1 MRRRPP
7 MILAALGAVSVG
19 ALTAVQARMNGGL
32 GSESGDGILA
42 AFVSF
47 GTGLLILVVA
57 APLTSAGRDAMRRLF
72 AGVRGRSLP
81 SWMLLGGLA
90 GALTNATQGLT
101 VGLLGVSLFTVGVV
115 AGQTVGG
122 LVLDRVGYG
131 PAGVVPVTM
140 RRVAG
145 GALALVA
152 VGIGLAGGSLASVPW
167 WMLSLPFLAGAGISW
182 QQATNGRLR
191 QRVDSA
197 FAATF
202 VNFLGGTVI
211 LGVAAAVHI
220 AVVGPPASLPTNPWL
235 YLGGATGVVYIFVS
249 AGLVRYTG
257 VLLLGL
263 GSVVGLLA
271 TSVVLDAVWPTD
283 AELDVARAL
292 IAVAVALVGVFVV
305 VMPRRRAP
313 GGPGGAVPR
322 R

>member
-1 MRRRPP
+1 M
-7 MILAALGAVSVG
+7 
-19 ALTAVQARMNGGL
+19 TAVQARMNGGL
-32 GSESGDGILA
+32 GSESGDGIFA

-47 GTGLLILVVA
+47 GSGLLILLVL
-57 APLTSAGRDAMRRLF
+57 APVTSAGRAAMGRLF
-72 AGVRGRSLP
+72 AGVRERRIP
-81 SWMLLGGLA
+81 AWMLLGGLA
-90 GALTNATQGLT
+90 GALTTVTQGLT

-122 LVLDRVGYG
+122 LVLDRAGYG

-140 RRVAG
+140 RRIGG

-152 VGIGLAGGSLASVPW
+152 VAVGLVGSTVVSVPW
-167 WMLSLPFLAGAGISW
+167 WMLTLPFLAGAGIAW

-191 QRVDSA
+191 QSVESA

-211 LGVAAAVHI
+211 LGVAAAIHI
-220 AVVGPPASLPTNPWL
+220 AFVGPPAVLPTNPWL

-271 TSVVLDAVWPTD
+271 TSIV
-283 AELDVARAL
+283 LDVAWPTGADLDVPRAL
-292 IAVAVALVGVFVV
+292 IAVAIALVAVLVV
-305 VMPRRRAP
+305 VLPRRRP
-313 GGPGGAVPR
+313 TP
-322 R
+322 

>member
-1 MRRRPP
+1 MAVRQRPP
-7 MILAALGAVSVG
+7 VLISALGAVSVG
-19 ALTAVQARMNGGL
+19 AMTAVQARMNGGL
-32 GSESGDGILA
+32 GSESGDGIFA

-47 GTGLLILVVA
+47 GSGLLILLVL
-57 APLTSAGRDAMRRLF
+57 APVTSAGRAAMGRLF
-72 AGVRGRSLP
+72 AGVRERRIP
-81 SWMLLGGLA
+81 AWMLLGGLA
-90 GALTNATQGLT
+90 GALTTVTQGLT

-122 LVLDRVGYG
+122 LVLDRAGYG

-140 RRVAG
+140 RRIGG

-152 VGIGLAGGSLASVPW
+152 VAVGLVGSTVVSVPW
-167 WMLSLPFLAGAGISW
+167 WMLILPFLAGAGIAW

-191 QRVDSA
+191 QRVESA

-211 LGVAAAVHI
+211 LGVAAAIHI
-220 AVVGPPASLPTNPWL
+220 AFVGPPGVLPTNPWL

-271 TSVVLDAVWPTD
+271 TSIV
-283 AELDVARAL
+283 LDVAWPTGADLDVPRAL
-292 IAVAVALVGVFVV
+292 IAVAIALVAVLVV
-305 VMPRRRAP
+305 VLPRRRP
-313 GGPGGAVPR
+313 TP
-322 R
+322 

>member
-1 MRRRPP
+1 MGRRPP
-7 MILAALGAVSVG
+7 VLLAALGAVSVG
-19 ALTAVQARMNGGL
+19 AMTAVQARMNGGL

-47 GTGLLILVVA
+47 GSGLLILIVA
-57 APLTSAGRDAMRRLF
+57 APLTSAGRSAMRRLF
-72 AGVRGRSLP
+72 VGVRERSIP

-90 GALTNATQGLT
+90 GALTTATQGLT

-140 RRVAG
+140 RRVGG

-152 VGIGLAGGSLASVPW
+152 VGVGLAGGGLTSVPW
-167 WMLSLPFLAGAGISW
+167 WMLSLPFLAGAGIAW

-191 QRVDSA
+191 QRVESA

-202 VNFLGGTVI
+202 VNFLGGSII
-211 LGVAAAVHI
+211 LGVAAAIHI
-220 AVVGPPASLPTNPWL
+220 AFVGPPASLPTNPWL

-283 AELDVARAL
+283 ADLDLPRAL
-292 IAVAVALVGVFVV
+292 IAVAVALAAVLVV
-305 VMPRRRAP
+305 VLPRRR
-313 GGPGGAVPR
+313 VPPPA
-322 R
+322 

>member
-7 MILAALGAVSVG
+7 VLLAALGAVSVG
-19 ALTAVQARMNGGL
+19 AMTAVQARMNGGL

-47 GTGLLILVVA
+47 GSGLLILIVA
-57 APLTSAGRDAMRRLF
+57 APLTSAGRNAMRRLF
-72 AGVRGRSLP
+72 LGVRGRSIP
-81 SWMLLGGLA
+81 PWMLLGGLA
-90 GALTNATQGLT
+90 GALTTATQGLT

-140 RRVAG
+140 RRVGG

-152 VGIGLAGGSLASVPW
+152 VGIGLAGGSLAAVPW

-202 VNFLGGTVI
+202 VNFFGGTVI

-283 AELDVARAL
+283 AELDVTRAL
-292 IAVAVALVGVFVV
+292 IAVAVALVGVLVV
-305 VMPRRRAP
+305 VMPRRR
-313 GGPGGAVPR
+313 
-322 R
+322 

>member
-1 MRRRPP
+1 

>member
-1 MRRRPP
+1 
-7 MILAALGAVSVG
+7 
-19 ALTAVQARMNGGL
+19 
-32 GSESGDGILA
+32 
-42 AFVSF
+42 
-47 GTGLLILVVA
+47 
-57 APLTSAGRDAMRRLF
+57 
-72 AGVRGRSLP
+72 
-81 SWMLLGGLA
+81 MLLGGLA
-90 GALTNATQGLT
+90 GALTTVTQGLT

-122 LVLDRVGYG
+122 LVLDRAGYG

-140 RRVAG
+140 RRVGG

-152 VGIGLAGGSLASVPW
+152 VAVGLVGSAVVSVPW
-167 WMLSLPFLAGAGISW
+167 WMLTLPFLAGAGIAW

-191 QRVDSA
+191 QRVESA

-211 LGVAAAVHI
+211 LGVAAAIHI
-220 AVVGPPASLPTNPWL
+220 AFVGPPAVLPTNPWL

-271 TSVVLDAVWPTD
+271 TSVVLDVAWPTGAD
-283 AELDVARAL
+283 LDVPRAL
-292 IAVAVALVGVFVV
+292 IAVVVALVAVLVV
-305 VMPRRRAP
+305 VMPRRRRATDR
-313 GGPGGAVPR
+313 G
-322 R
+322 

>member
-1 MRRRPP
+1 MSRRPP
-7 MILAALGAVSVG
+7 VLIAALGAVSVG

-47 GTGLLILVVA
+47 GSGLLILIVA
-57 APLTSAGRDAMRRLF
+57 APLTSAGRAGMRRLF
-72 AGVRGRSLP
+72 VGLRGRSIP
-81 SWMLLGGLA
+81 PWMLVGGLA
-90 GALTNATQGLT
+90 GALTTATQGLT

-122 LVLDRVGYG
+122 LVLDRAGYG

-140 RRVAG
+140 RRVGG

-152 VGIGLAGGSLASVPW
+152 VGVGLAGGSLTSVPW
-167 WMLSLPFLAGAGISW
+167 WMLTLPFLAGAGIAW

-191 QRVDSA
+191 QRVESA

-202 VNFLGGTVI
+202 VNFLGGTLV
-211 LGVAAAVHI
+211 LGVAAATHI

-249 AGLVRYTG
+249 AGLVRFTG

-283 AELDVARAL
+283 AELDLTRAL
-292 IAVAVALVGVFVV
+292 VAVGVALLGVVVV
-305 VMPRRRAP
+305 VMPRRRIP
-313 GGPGGAVPR
+313 PR
-322 R
+322 P

>member
-1 MRRRPP
+1 MAVRHRPP
-7 MILAALGAVSVG
+7 VLLTALGTVSVG
-19 ALTAVQARMNGGL
+19 AMTAVQARMNGGL

-47 GTGLLILVVA
+47 GSGLLILVVL
-57 APLTSAGRDAMRRLF
+57 APVTSAGRAGMRRLF
-72 AGVRGRSLP
+72 TGVRERGIP

-90 GALTNATQGLT
+90 GAVTTISQGVT

-140 RRVAG
+140 RRVGG

-152 VGIGLAGGSLASVPW
+152 VGVGLAGSSLVSVPW
-167 WMLSLPFLAGAGISW
+167 WMLTLPFLAGAGIAW

-191 QRVDSA
+191 QRVESA

-202 VNFLGGTVI
+202 VNFLGGTII
-211 LGVAAAVHI
+211 LGIAAAVHI
-220 AVVGPPASLPTNPWL
+220 AFVGPPASLPTNPWL

-271 TSVVLDAVWPTD
+271 TSVVLDAAWPTD
-283 AELDVARAL
+283 AELDVPRAL
-292 IAVAVALVGVFVV
+292 VAVVVALAAVLVV
-305 VMPRRRAP
+305 VLPRRR
-313 GGPGGAVPR
+313 R
-322 R
+322 RG

>member
-1 MRRRPP
+1 MRRPSV
-7 MILAALGAVSVG
+7 LLSALGAVSVG

-32 GSESGDGILA
+32 GTETGDGILA

-47 GTGLLILVVA
+47 GSGLLILVVL
-57 APLTSAGRDAMRRLF
+57 APLFRSGRDAIRRLF
-72 AGVRGRSLP
+72 AGVRGRNIP
-81 SWMLLGGLA
+81 PWMLMGGLA
-90 GALTNATQGLT
+90 GALTTVTQGVT

-122 LVLDRVGYG
+122 LGLDRAGYG
-131 PAGVVPVTM
+131 PAGVVPVTL
-140 RRVAG
+140 RRVG
-145 GALALVA
+145 GAALALVA
-152 VGIGLAGGSLASVPW
+152 VGVGLAGEGLATVPW
-167 WMLSLPFLAGAGISW
+167 WMLALPFLAGAGIAW

-191 QRVDSA
+191 QRVESA

-202 VNFLGGTVI
+202 VNFLGGSIV
-211 LGVAAAVHI
+211 LGIMALIHI
-220 AVVGPPASLPTNPWL
+220 GFVGPPAALPTNPWL
-235 YLGGATGVVYIFVS
+235 YLGGATGVVYIFLS

-271 TSVVLDAVWPTD
+271 TSLVLDVVWPTD
-283 AELDVARAL
+283 ADLDLPRAL

-305 VMPRRRAP
+305 VIPRRRAR

>member
-1 MRRRPP
+1 MRQRPP
-7 MILAALGAVSVG
+7 VLLSALGAVSVG
-19 ALTAVQARMNGGL
+19 AMTAVQARMNGGL
-32 GSESGDGILA
+32 GSESGDGIFA

-47 GTGLLILVVA
+47 GSGLLILVA
-57 APLTSAGRDAMRRLF
+57 LAPVTPAGRAAMGRLF
-72 AGVRGRSLP
+72 AGVRERRIP
-81 SWMLLGGLA
+81 AWMLLGGLA
-90 GALTNATQGLT
+90 GALTTVTQGLT

-122 LVLDRVGYG
+122 LVLDRAGYG

-140 RRVAG
+140 RRIGG

-152 VGIGLAGGSLASVPW
+152 VAVGLVGSTVVSVPW
-167 WMLSLPFLAGAGISW
+167 SMLTLPFLAGAGIAW

-191 QRVDSA
+191 QRVESA

-211 LGVAAAVHI
+211 LGVAAAIHI
-220 AVVGPPASLPTNPWL
+220 AFVGPPAVLPTNPWL

-271 TSVVLDAVWPTD
+271 TSVVLDVAWPTG
-283 AELDVARAL
+283 ANLDVPRAL
-292 IAVAVALVGVFVV
+292 IAVAIALIAVLVV
-305 VMPRRRAP
+305 VLPRRRP
-313 GGPGGAVPR
+313 TP
-322 R
+322 

>member
-1 MRRRPP
+1 MRQRPP
-7 MILAALGAVSVG
+7 VLISALGAVSVG
-19 ALTAVQARMNGGL
+19 AMTAVQARMNGGL
-32 GSESGDGILA
+32 GSESGDGIFA

-47 GTGLLILVVA
+47 GSGLLILLVL
-57 APLTSAGRDAMRRLF
+57 APVTSAGRAAMGRLF
-72 AGVRGRSLP
+72 AGVRERRIPL
-81 SWMLLGGLA
+81 WMLLGGLA
-90 GALTNATQGLT
+90 GALTTVTQGLT

-122 LVLDRVGYG
+122 LVLDRAGYG

-140 RRVAG
+140 RRVGG

-152 VGIGLAGGSLASVPW
+152 VAVGLVGSTVVSVPW
-167 WMLSLPFLAGAGISW
+167 WMLTLPFLAGAGIAW

-191 QRVDSA
+191 QRVESA

-211 LGVAAAVHI
+211 LGIAAAIHI
-220 AVVGPPASLPTNPWL
+220 AFVGPPAVLPTNPWL

-271 TSVVLDAVWPTD
+271 TSVVLDVAWPTG
-283 AELDVARAL
+283 ANLDVPRAL
-292 IAVAVALVGVFVV
+292 IAVAIALIAVLVV
-305 VMPRRRAP
+305 VLPRRRP
-313 GGPGGAVPR
+313 TP
-322 R
+322 

>member
-1 MRRRPP
+1 MSRRPP
-7 MILAALGAVSVG
+7 VLIAALGAVSVG
-19 ALTAVQARMNGGL
+19 ALTAVQARLNGGL
-32 GSESGDGILA
+32 GSETGDGILA

-47 GTGLLILVVA
+47 GSGLLILIVA
-57 APLTSAGRDAMRRLF
+57 APLTSAGRAGMRRLF
-72 AGVRGRSLP
+72 VGLRGRSIP
-81 SWMLLGGLA
+81 PWMLVGGLA
-90 GALTNATQGLT
+90 GALTTATQGLT

-122 LVLDRVGYG
+122 LVLDRAGYG

-140 RRVAG
+140 RRVGG

-152 VGIGLAGGSLASVPW
+152 VGVGLAGGSLTSVPW
-167 WMLSLPFLAGAGISW
+167 WMLTLPFLAGAGIAW

-191 QRVDSA
+191 QRVESA

-202 VNFLGGTVI
+202 VNFLGGTLV
-211 LGVAAAVHI
+211 LGVAAATHI

-249 AGLVRYTG
+249 AGLVRFTG

-283 AELDVARAL
+283 AELDLTRAL
-292 IAVAVALVGVFVV
+292 VAVGVALLGVVVV
-305 VMPRRRAP
+305 VMPRRRIP
-313 GGPGGAVPR
+313 PR
-322 R
+322 P